1 MVAAVGSSTTSPVT
15 YPKAPSTAGIEAEIQ
30 TYQKELAD
38 CVTCPSAG
46 TPEGKKA
53 IAEASEKIA
62 SARARIE
69 KIESSQPRP
78 APTQLEASAAADLPS
93 SKPST
98 AAAGDDTSATYSAS
112 GLPEATM
119 LRLIDVYA

>member
-78 APTQLEASAAADLPS
+78 APTQLEASAA
-93 SKPST
+93 
-98 AAAGDDTSATYSAS
+98 GDDTSATYSAS